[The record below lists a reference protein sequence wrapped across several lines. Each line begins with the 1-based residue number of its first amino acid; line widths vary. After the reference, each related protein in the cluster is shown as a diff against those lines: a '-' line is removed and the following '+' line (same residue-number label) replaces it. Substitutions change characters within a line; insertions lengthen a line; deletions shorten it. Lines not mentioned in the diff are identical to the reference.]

1 MEAFKLVLVFLVI
14 VALLR
19 MRRPLPLAIAG
30 GSLAACILYGLEFF
44 QSLEIIGLSLV
55 SPTTISLLVI
65 FYLIMFLQRMLEKRG
80 NLLHARDALDALSGN
95 RRVNT
100 ALAPMLIGLLPSAA
114 AMLICGSIV
123 NSYCKEHLNAEE
135 RTLITTYFRH
145 IPESFVPTYASIIL
159 GVELSGVSLSSFL
172 VAMLPMVAVLI
183 ALGYFF
189 LLRKLPVD
197 TGRPV
202 GANRGAELAALGK
215 SLWTLALIVALVIFG
230 HLPVY
235 AAAGIAVA
243 LNIFAGKFT
252 WEELKPMLISSFEKR
267 LLLTTALIMV
277 FKDIISATG
286 VITVLPDLFSAL
298 PAPPFFV
305 FFLIFFFGTIVSGQ
319 QAMTA
324 IAVPLAFATIPDG
337 GTPLLML
344 LLSAGYIAMQ
354 ISPTHI
360 CLAVVTEYF
369 HTGMAPLIRRTM
381 PIVVTFI
388 PALLGYYLLLTAL

>member
-1 MEAFKLVLVFLVI
+1 MVI
-14 VALLR
+14 VALLH
-19 MRRPLPLAIAG
+19 MRRPLPVAIAG
-30 GSLAACILYGLEFF
+30 GSLAACILYGLAFF

-55 SPTTISLLVI
+55 SPTTIALLGI

-114 AMLICGSIV
+114 AMLLCGSIV
-123 NSYCKEHLNAEE
+123 NAYCKEYLNAEE
-135 RTLITTYFRH
+135 RTLVTTYFRH
-145 IPESFVPTYASIIL
+145 IPESFIPTYASVIL

-172 VAMLPMVAVLI
+172 VSMLPMVAVLI

-202 GANRGAELAALGK
+202 STNRSAELATLGK
-215 SLWTLALIVALVIFG
+215 SLWTLALIVVLVVLG

-235 AAAGIAVA
+235 AAAGITVV
-243 LNIFAGKFT
+243 LNIFVGKFT
-252 WEELKPMLISSFEKR
+252 WDELKPMLVSSFEKR

-286 VITVLPDLFSAL
+286 VITVLPELFSTLAV
-298 PAPPFFV
+298 PPFFV

-369 HTGMAPLIRRTM
+369 HTGMGPLIRRTM
-381 PIVVTFI
+381 PIVVSFI
-388 PALLGYYLLLTAL
+388 PILLGYYLLLAAF